1 MGLPTSD
8 HEGTMLPS
16 LLKVR
21 LRVNDSAAV
30 AGEQSQQ
37 SVSTRVIVL
46 PPARQKTSTQHTPM
60 FPAQYRLEVLDALGR
75 PVQRVEMGERGFL
88 QIRRVNAR
96 PEHGQMMLSDLR
108 AVDMV
113 DPSSLWMQLIDEEG

>member
-1 MGLPTSD
+1 M
-8 HEGTMLPS
+8 
-16 LLKVR
+16 LKVR
-21 LRVNDSAAV
+21 LRVNDSTAA
-30 AGEQSQQ
+30 EDEHSQQ

-46 PPARQKTSTQHTPM
+46 PPARQKASVQKSPGA
-60 FPAQYRLEVLDALGR
+60 PQYRLEVLDALGR

-113 DPSSLWMQLIDEEG
+113 DPGSRWMQLIDEEG